1 MQTRISLT
9 FWAGRVHYW
18 FMSIFP
24 STSTP
29 RSFLAGLCSVLS
41 SLSLYWKWTL
51 PWPRCNTL
59 YLDLLNTVWFS
70 SAYCSL
76 GFVVAV
82 VVDVI
87 LFCFV
92 WFDFQ
97 IILSSTFKTF
107 CNPIVILPFDIIFN
121 SVALLKEILKV
132 NQNCL
137 THILEIVTLCLIWA
151 LLVSF
156 SFFIVSI
163 FLYF

>member
-1 MQTRISLT
+1 MWPSSVHQYTQVI
-9 FWAGRVHYW
+9 FGR
-18 FMSIFP
+18 
-24 STSTP
+24 T
-29 RSFLAGLCSVLS
+29 VLS
-41 SLSLYWKWTL
+41 PFIPQLVLKVDVALTQVQHL
-51 PWPRCNTL
+51 VLRFI
-59 YLDLLNTVWFS
+59 NTVWFS

-163 FLYF
+163 FLYC